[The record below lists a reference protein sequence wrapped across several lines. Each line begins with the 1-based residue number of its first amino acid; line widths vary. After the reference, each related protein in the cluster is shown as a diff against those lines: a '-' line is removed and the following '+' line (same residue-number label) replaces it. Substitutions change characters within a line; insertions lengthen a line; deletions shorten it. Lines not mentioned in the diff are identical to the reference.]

1 VRSDWFVTLAV
12 SRRRI
17 RVVDMRS
24 TWIRAW
30 ISAAGLIIGAA
41 AIARNRVDW
50 LLAVEEPV
58 MDWLLDGTDTSRWD
72 QAAIISSPGLLII
85 GTIAMVIIGII
96 FEWRI
101 ALVVVITTLL
111 GTIVTQLLS
120 GIVQRVPPR
129 QDVEIGS
136 FPSLEVVQT
145 GVFWG
150 LIVLMLWWL
159 KLPRL
164 LWQIVIE
171 IGVVLTLI
179 VSVRLI
185 LSGVIWP
192 SDAIGSVLVVGLS
205 LITAAIVFEANPA
218 QAPWTRRARNKT
230 EPVAGSPA

>member
-1 VRSDWFVTLAV
+1 
-12 SRRRI
+12 
-17 RVVDMRS
+17 MRS

-30 ISAAGLIIGAA
+30 ISAAGLIIAA
-41 AIARNRVDW
+41 AVVARNRVEW

-58 MDWLLDGTDTSRWD
+58 IDWVLDGTDTSRWD
-72 QAAIISSPGLLII
+72 PAAIISSPALLII
-85 GTIAMVIIGII
+85 GTIAMVVVGII

-101 ALVVVITTLL
+101 ALAVVITTLL
-111 GTIVTQLLS
+111 GTILTLLLS

-129 QDVEIGS
+129 QDVEVGS
-136 FPSLEVVQT
+136 FPSLAVVQT

-185 LSGVIWP
+185 LNGEIWP
-192 SDAIGSVLVVGLS
+192 SDAIGSVLVIGLS

-218 QAPWTRRARNKT
+218 QAPWDRKARNNS
-230 EPVAGSPA
+230 EPVAGSTV

>member
-1 VRSDWFVTLAV
+1 
-12 SRRRI
+12 
-17 RVVDMRS
+17 MRS

-30 ISAAGLIIGAA
+30 ISAAGLIIAA
-41 AIARNRVDW
+41 AVVARNRVEW

-58 MDWLLDGTDTSRWD
+58 IDWVLDGTDTSRWD
-72 QAAIISSPGLLII
+72 PAAIISSPALLII
-85 GTIAMVIIGII
+85 GTIAMVVVGII

-101 ALVVVITTLL
+101 ALAVVITTLL
-111 GTIVTQLLS
+111 GTILTLLLS

-129 QDVEIGS
+129 QDVEVGS
-136 FPSLEVVQT
+136 FPSLAVVQT

-164 LWQIVIE
+164 LWEIVIE

-185 LSGVIWP
+185 LNGEIWP
-192 SDAIGSVLVVGLS
+192 SDAIGSVLVIGLS

-218 QAPWTRRARNKT
+218 QAPWDRKARNNS
-230 EPVAGSPA
+230 EPVAGSTV

>member
-1 VRSDWFVTLAV
+1 
-12 SRRRI
+12 
-17 RVVDMRS
+17 MRS

-30 ISAAGLIIGAA
+30 ISAAGLIIAA
-41 AIARNRVDW
+41 AAVARNRVEW

-58 MDWLLDGTDTSRWD
+58 IDWVLDGTDTSRWD
-72 QAAIISSPGLLII
+72 PAAIISSPALLII
-85 GTIAMVIIGII
+85 GTIAMVVVGII

-101 ALVVVITTLL
+101 ALAVVITTLL
-111 GTIVTQLLS
+111 GTILTQLLS
-120 GIVQRVPPR
+120 GIVQRVPPL
-129 QDVEIGS
+129 QDGEVGS
-136 FPSLEVVQT
+136 FPSFAVVQT

-185 LSGVIWP
+185 LNGEIWP
-192 SDAIGSVLVVGLS
+192 SDAIGSVLVIGLS

-218 QAPWTRRARNKT
+218 QAPWDRKARNNS
-230 EPVAGSPA
+230 EPVAGSTV

>member
-1 VRSDWFVTLAV
+1 
-12 SRRRI
+12 
-17 RVVDMRS
+17 MRS

-30 ISAAGLIIGAA
+30 ISAAGLIIAA
-41 AIARNRVDW
+41 AAVARNRVEW

-58 MDWLLDGTDTSRWD
+58 IDWVLDGTDTSRWD
-72 QAAIISSPGLLII
+72 PAAIISSPALLII
-85 GTIAMVIIGII
+85 GTIAMVVVGII

-101 ALVVVITTLL
+101 ALAVVITTLL
-111 GTIVTQLLS
+111 GTILTLLLS
-120 GIVQRVPPR
+120 GIVQRVPPL
-129 QDVEIGS
+129 QDGEVGS
-136 FPSLEVVQT
+136 FPSFAVVQT

-185 LSGVIWP
+185 LNGEIWP
-192 SDAIGSVLVVGLS
+192 SDAIGSVLVIGLS

-218 QAPWTRRARNKT
+218 QAPWDRKARNNS
-230 EPVAGSPA
+230 EPVAGSTV

>member
-1 VRSDWFVTLAV
+1 
-12 SRRRI
+12 
-17 RVVDMRS
+17 MRS

-30 ISAAGLIIGAA
+30 ISAAGLIIAA
-41 AIARNRVDW
+41 AAVARNRVEW

-58 MDWLLDGTDTSRWD
+58 IDWVLDGTDTSRWD
-72 QAAIISSPGLLII
+72 PAAIISSPALLII
-85 GTIAMVIIGII
+85 GTIAMVVVGII

-101 ALVVVITTLL
+101 ALAVVITTLL
-111 GTIVTQLLS
+111 GTILTLLLS

-129 QDVEIGS
+129 QDVEVGS
-136 FPSLEVVQT
+136 FPSLAVVQT

-164 LWQIVIE
+164 LWEIVIE

-185 LSGVIWP
+185 LNGEIWP
-192 SDAIGSVLVVGLS
+192 SDAIGSVLVIGLS

-218 QAPWTRRARNKT
+218 QAPWDRKARNNS
-230 EPVAGSPA
+230 EPVAGSTV

>member
-1 VRSDWFVTLAV
+1 
-12 SRRRI
+12 
-17 RVVDMRS
+17 MPS

-30 ISAAGLIIGAA
+30 ISAAGLIIAA
-41 AIARNRVDW
+41 AVVARNRVEW

-58 MDWLLDGTDTSRWD
+58 IDWVLDGTDTSRWD
-72 QAAIISSPGLLII
+72 PAAIISSPALLII
-85 GTIAMVIIGII
+85 GTIAMVVVGII

-101 ALVVVITTLL
+101 ALAVVITTLL
-111 GTIVTQLLS
+111 GTILTLLLS

-129 QDVEIGS
+129 QDVEVGS
-136 FPSLEVVQT
+136 FPSLAVVQT

-185 LSGVIWP
+185 LNGEIWP
-192 SDAIGSVLVVGLS
+192 SDAIGSVLVIGLS

-218 QAPWTRRARNKT
+218 QAPWDRKARNNS
-230 EPVAGSPA
+230 EPVAGSTV